1 MKRGVFHIPHFVPAD
16 VQSLLRAMI
25 EVDPGKRYS
34 LADVFKHPWV
44 SGTTK
49 ADPELEL
56 PMSQV
61 VQTHVIPGEDSIDP
75 DVLRHMNCLGCFK
88 DKQKLINELLSPK

>member
-1 MKRGVFHIPHFVPAD
+1 MPAD

-56 PMSQV
+56 PMAQV
-61 VQTHVIPGEDSIDP
+61 VQTHIIPGEDSIDP

-88 DKQKLINELLSPK
+88 DKQKLITELLSAR